1 MEHDQLINKE
11 FHILQRNKVLKDRE
25 RFIYN
30 QIYNNIIDSLDMI
43 NFSIKNCLEIGVSSN
58 ILNNYITSRFEK
70 IDYFSMDISK
80 KLLNSNKSF
89 KKICM
94 DHDEW
99 KLNNKKFD
107 LIISNLY
114 LNLSNNFDLLLKN
127 IINSLNRN
135 GFLIASIPSI
145 NCFKELENCMQ
156 AADIEMY
163 NGIFKRFNTSISID
177 TLNKILKKHN
187 FKIPVI
193 EIDILKLKYKKF
205 SQLLKDIRYIGG
217 TYIYNDSKKKFENKK
232 YFKKVEEIYW
242 NKYSEDNMLIS
253 NFEII
258 YFSGWKEDDSQQKP
272 LKPGE
277 AKNSLRDFLK

>member
-1 MEHDQLINKE
+1 
-11 FHILQRNKVLKDRE
+11 
-25 RFIYN
+25 
-30 QIYNNIIDSLDMI
+30 
-43 NFSIKNCLEIGVSSN
+43 
-58 ILNNYITSRFEK
+58 
-70 IDYFSMDISK
+70 
-80 KLLNSNKSF
+80 
-89 KKICM
+89 
-94 DHDEW
+94 
-99 KLNNKKFD
+99 
-107 LIISNLY
+107 
-114 LNLSNNFDLLLKN
+114 
-127 IINSLNRN
+127 
-135 GFLIASIPSI
+135 
-145 NCFKELENCMQ
+145 
-156 AADIEMY
+156 
-163 NGIFKRFNTSISID
+163 
-177 TLNKILKKHN
+177 LKKHN

-217 TYIYNDSKKKFENKK
+217 TYIYNDRKKKFENKK